1 MPFRRY
7 VVCCHPLLAR
17 CIDRAIGLFVDS
29 IADYETMARV
39 CRMGRERRYLAL
51 ALLRELRNIQWHMS
65 LRTLST
71 RDVDMAD
78 AGAVR
83 AAGVGGELA
92 EHDEVECVL
101 SVC

>member
-1 MPFRRY
+1 MPFRHY

-17 CIDRAIGLFVDS
+17 CVDRIIGLFVDS
-29 IADYETMARV
+29 IADYEISEGMSMV
-39 CRMGRERRYLAL
+39 RECRYLAL

-71 RDVDMAD
+71 RDVDVAD
-78 AGAVR
+78 ASAVR

-101 SVC
+101 LVC